1 MPLEAFFATQ
11 RRDEENL
18 EQQLLDHPFWI
29 G

>member
-1 MPLEAFFATQ
+1 MPLEAFFAPQ

-18 EQQLLDHPFWI
+18 EEQLLDQPFWI